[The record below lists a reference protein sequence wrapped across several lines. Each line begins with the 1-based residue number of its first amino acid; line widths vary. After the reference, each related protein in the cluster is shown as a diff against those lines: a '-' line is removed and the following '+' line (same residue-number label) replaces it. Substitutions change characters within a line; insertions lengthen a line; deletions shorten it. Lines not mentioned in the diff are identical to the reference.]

1 MEAKSEDVYYLTIGL
16 LQNDKSNNTAHARQK
31 YVSVAEEEAVN
42 YKLQRSLISHATVGN
57 TSFFKTAFNGL
68 NALSGVGILSTPYAL
83 ASGGWLS
90 LLFLF
95 IIALV
100 TVYTALLIQKCM
112 DADPSIRTYP
122 DIGERA
128 FGKKGRLLVSVF
140 MNVELYL
147 LATCFLIL
155 EGDNLNNLLPNMGF
169 RFDGFRIE
177 GKQGF
182 VLIVALIILP
192 TILLDNVSIL
202 SYISATGVVASFVI
216 LGSIFWTAA
225 FEGVGFHHKGELLNY
240 KGIPTAISLY
250 AFSYCAH
257 PVFPTLYTSM
267 GNKKNFSKVMSLC
280 FLLCT
285 ITYALIAVCGYLM
298 FGSTLESQ
306 ITLNLPI
313 NKASS
318 KIAIYTTLVNPIA
331 KYALILTPVIHT
343 IENRFQS
350 YCKGRSYT
358 VFIRTSL
365 LISTVAVALTLPFF
379 GLLMSL
385 IGAFLSITA
394 SILLPCLCYLKI
406 SGAYQRFG
414 LEVIIIGC
422 VLTFGIAVLV
432 IGTYT
437 SLVEIIGQL

>member
-1 MEAKSEDVYYLTIGL
+1 MEAKSEDTHFLTIGL
-16 LQNDKSNNTAHARQK
+16 LHNNNNKNKNDV
-31 YVSVAEEEAVN
+31 VSVGVADETAVCH
-42 YKLQRSLISHATVGN
+42 KSFISQSTEGT

-90 LLFLF
+90 LILLF
-95 IIALV
+95 IIAIV
-100 TVYTALLIQKCM
+100 TFYTALLIQSCM
-112 DADPSIRTYP
+112 DADSSIRTYP

-128 FGKKGRLLVSVF
+128 FGRKGRILVSTF
-140 MNVELYL
+140 MNLELYL
-147 LATCFLIL
+147 VATGFLIL
-155 EGDNLNNLLPNMGF
+155 EGDNLNNLSPGMGF
-169 RFDGFRIE
+169 EINGFRI
-177 GKQGF
+177 GGNQGF
-182 VLIVALIILP
+182 IIIVALIILP
-192 TILLDNVSIL
+192 TILLNNMGLL

-216 LGSIFWTAA
+216 LGSIFCTGA
-225 FEGVGFHHKGELLNY
+225 FEGIGFHEKGELLNL

-250 AFSYCAH
+250 AFCYCAH

-267 GNKKNFSKVMSLC
+267 GNKKNFSKVMFLC

-285 ITYALIAVCGYLM
+285 ITYALIAVFGYLM
-298 FGSTLESQ
+298 FGSMLKSQ

-313 NKASS
+313 NKVSS

-331 KYALILTPVIHT
+331 KYALILTPIIHT
-343 IENRFQS
+343 IENRFRS
-350 YCKGRSYT
+350 YCKKRSFS
-358 VFIRTSL
+358 VFIRTIL
-365 LISTVAVALTLPFF
+365 LISTVAVALTVPFF

-385 IGAFLSITA
+385 VGAFLSVTA

-414 LEVIIIGC
+414 FQVGIIGC
-422 VLTFGIAVLV
+422 ILIFGFAILV